1 MRIRTLVLALA
12 AGLAA
17 FLAVGVAVTEVALR
31 WIEFSLFVGLPVGLL
46 AGVTAV
52 ALVIT
57 GLGTGVSHLRRRIA
71 VTVATFGLAFLLVLA
86 VTVGA
91 FSVRN
96 SHALALAVAV
106 GALTGFGAFA
116 LDYAETAVLTG

>member
-1 MRIRTLVLALA
+1 MRIRTLALALA

-46 AGVTAV
+46 AGLTAV
-52 ALVIT
+52 ALVVV
-57 GLGTGVSHLRRRIA
+57 GLGTEASHLLRRIA
-71 VTVATFGLAFLLVLA
+71 VMFATFGVFFLLVLV

-96 SHALALAVAV
+96 SHALVLAGAV
-106 GALTGFGAFA
+106 GVISGVGAFA
-116 LDYAETAVLTG
+116 LDYAETAVLAG